1 MLSYTRGVIVA
12 YRDVLDVI
20 DQIDFEG
27 SDPKLE
33 LLKDHIEDR
42 IANYLERQ
50 IPEGNID

>member
-27 SDPKLE
+27 SDPKLG

-42 IANYLERQ
+42 ILNYLERQ